1 MIDPNLVLGFLG
13 GLLAVLGGVWTAYR
27 LLGHSVHREL
37 DAQSE
42 RIGNLERRVEDR
54 FKDAANREDRER
66 RQHYQNEMNAR
77 EARASLNT
85 RLVVLESLIRRIA
98 DQRRDE

>member
-37 DAQSE
+37 NSQSE
-42 RIGNLERRVEDR
+42 RISNLERKVDSQHMEITGRQ
-54 FKDAANREDRER
+54 DREMHR
-66 RQHYQNEMNAR
+66 RHQSEKGAQQGRDALNAR
-77 EARASLNT
+77 L
-85 RLVVLESLIRRIA
+85 LVLESLIRRIA
-98 DQRRDE
+98 DQRRVE

>member
-1 MIDPNLVLGFLG
+1 MVDPDLLLGFLG

-42 RIGNLERRVEDR
+42 RISNLERSVGSLFNE
-54 FKDAANREDRER
+54 ATVREDRER
-66 RQHYQNEMNAR
+66 SQRHQSDMNAQ
-77 EARASLNT
+77 EAR
-85 RLVVLESLIRRIA
+85 
-98 DQRRDE
+98 